1 MAKIILVMMTLHQIN
16 NSRKKNGEIVLMKEI
31 KEKMNKNKK
40 KEEIKQMPYLV
51 LWVVIKLVDYLE
63 VLLKNKIMRMMMISV
78 KANRKNKKKKILIIK
93 EEMTIVMILI

>member
-1 MAKIILVMMTLHQIN
+1 
-16 NSRKKNGEIVLMKEI
+16 MKEI

-93 EEMTIVMILI
+93 EEMTIVMNLI

>member
-1 MAKIILVMMTLHQIN
+1 MMTLHQIN

-93 EEMTIVMILI
+93 EEMMIVMILI

>member
-1 MAKIILVMMTLHQIN
+1 
-16 NSRKKNGEIVLMKEI
+16 MKEI

-63 VLLKNKIMRMMMISV
+63 ELLKNKIMKMKMISV
-78 KANRKNKKKKILIIK
+78 KDNRKNKKKKILIIK
-93 EEMTIVMILI
+93 EEMMIVMILI